1 VSTAAITAIACE
13 QREEWKWW
21 CNSLSVEGQN
31 VKMQNRILN
40 LFSLSFADP
49 SIFLI
54 SILVLSREIAE
65 EKRQARIN
73 LVPVLQAE
81 EDARW
86 VKDESNQNLPQVYH
100 GRWMPPAVNNPFR
113 GVRPDNYK

>member
-1 VSTAAITAIACE
+1 VSTAAITAIASE

-31 VKMQNRILN
+31 VKMRFCILN
-40 LFSLSFADP
+40 LFSLSLLTHPF
-49 SIFLI
+49 SFYIL
-54 SILVLSREIAE
+54 LVLSREIAE

>member
-1 VSTAAITAIACE
+1 MCTY
-13 QREEWKWW
+13 
-21 CNSLSVEGQN
+21 
-31 VKMQNRILN
+31 
-40 LFSLSFADP
+40 
-49 SIFLI
+49 
-54 SILVLSREIAE
+54 REIAE

-73 LVPVLQAE
+73 LIPILQAE

-86 VKDESNQNLPQVYH
+86 VKEESNQNLPQVYN